1 MLRCK
6 KCSST
11 NVKKNGVT
19 MAGRQKYHGHACGIY
34 STTDDAAR
42 ERAAKDALVAQLHL
56 ERVSQRGIARVTG
69 MSRSTIIKWLKKRRS
84 APLVQQ

>member
-6 KCSST
+6 KCTST

-19 MAGRQKYHGHACGIY
+19 AAGRQKYHCKACGMY
-34 STTDDAAR
+34 TTTEDAAQ
-42 ERAAKDALVAQLHL
+42 ERAAKEALVEQLHL

-69 MSRSTIIKWLKKRRS
+69 MSRSTIIKRLKKRYS
-84 APLVQQ
+84 APLAQP

>member
-11 NVKKNGVT
+11 NVKKNGLT
-19 MAGRQKYHGHACGIY
+19 TAGRQKYHCRACGIY
-34 STTDDAAR
+34 TTTDDAAR
-42 ERAAKDALVAQLHL
+42 ERAAKEALVEKLHL

-69 MSRSTIIKWLKKRRS
+69 MSRSTIIKRLKKRPS
-84 APLVQQ
+84 ARLAKP